1 MSSIDGRP
9 KAGASWDPRELDEL
23 AGTPAPATQE
33 DPNAPQDAH
42 GGAPARPG
50 PGQQAANVGTSA
62 GAGTRGA
69 GAGAG
74 VGGAVGASGVAAPAA
89 ASNAASPLSADA
101 RAKMSGANTLLA
113 TPPPLPP
120 TRGRITQDTAANYGS
135 MMNDVG
141 DALGRGTPA
150 TNFDPKAFYAA
161 AAQHDTSTPQGQ
173 KALQTMVTKS
183 VYSGV
188 DHLNAMNDAGM
199 MAAFLELNVRNQAS
213 GKELQANMLNLS
225 TMGRNNAI
233 EQGIKEREAQ
243 AAALKKAQEKQK
255 ALGPVMKLVEVILL
269 AVTAIATVMTMGSAG
284 PLLMAAMAAATLGG
298 GIIGGA
304 VKGAKN
310 GKGFDLSGAMEGA
323 SIGMGLIGVGGLLK
337 AIATVAQKAL
347 ARLAGKKTVDLL
359 AKNAGAHAADAANA
373 GGKAGTTAGGST
385 AARAAQNLADS
396 RAATH
401 MRRVSKYVSDR
412 LDDTKAAVEKAIGKG
427 PAKVGAA
434 AAPDGA
440 PTPAAGSLAQV
451 GKAAQAAQSDAEAST
466 QLWARNALTIAPILS
481 GVTQGV
487 TSYLTKKNTIHA
499 QEHEAT
505 AKMYSAMADAM
516 QGQWEDIQSSLQS
529 ITDAHNKAV
538 DQALEMVN
546 RHHRTAQKAA
556 GHIAG

>member
-9 KAGASWDPRELDEL
+9 KSGPSFDPRELDEL
-23 AGTPAPATQE
+23 AGVPASTAQD
-33 DPNAPQDAH
+33 DPNAPQDANS
-42 GGAPARPG
+42 GAPARPG
-50 PGQQAANVGTSA
+50 QGQHGANA
-62 GAGTRGA
+62 GAPLNA
-69 GAGAG
+69 GPKGAG
-74 VGGAVGASGVAAPAA
+74 VGGAAGATGATGVWAA
-89 ASNAASPLSADA
+89 AAATNAAAPLSAGA
-101 RAKMSGANTLLA
+101 QAKMSGANTLLA

-141 DALGRGTPA
+141 EALGRGAPA

-173 KALQTMVTKS
+173 KALQTSVTKS
-183 VYSGV
+183 VYSGI

-243 AAALKKAQEKQK
+243 AAALKKAQDKQK
-255 ALGPVMKLVEVILL
+255 ALGPVMKLVEFILL
-269 AVTAIATVMTMGSAG
+269 VVTAIATVMTMGSAT
-284 PLLMAAMAAATLGG
+284 PLLMAAMAAATVGG

-310 GKGFDLSGAMEGA
+310 GKGFDLSGALEGA
-323 SIGMGLIGVGGLLK
+323 SMGMGLVSAGGLLK
-337 AIATVAQKAL
+337 ELAMIAKKALMKLATKKTVSLVAQKSDDAAL
-347 ARLAGKKTVDLL
+347 AAAGT
-359 AKNAGAHAADAANA
+359 GS
-373 GGKAGTTAGGST
+373 KAGTAGGNT
-385 AARAAQNLADS
+385 VTRAAQNLADS

-401 MRRVSKYVSDR
+401 ARRMMKEVADKV
-412 LDDTKAAVEKAIGKG
+412 DDAKAAAEKVIGKG
-427 PAKVGAA
+427 PNKVGAA
-434 AAPDGA
+434 ASPGGA
-440 PTPAAGSLAQV
+440 PSPAAGALAGV
-451 GKAAQAAQSDAEAST
+451 GKGAKAAQTDAEAST

-481 GVTQGV
+481 GVTQGA
-487 TSYLTKKNTIHA
+487 TSYVTKKGTIEA

-556 GHIAG
+556 GLIAG